1 MSTSRCSDGATGT
14 DGTSDR
20 VSHSPLVHK
29 NVIYP
34 DNFESKIGFDRI
46 KSQIKA
52 LCVTQGAADKLSEAE
67 FSNDYDRVVSRL
79 ES

>member
-1 MSTSRCSDGATGT
+1 M
-14 DGTSDR
+14 
-20 VSHSPLVHK
+20 
-29 NVIYP
+29 IYP

-67 FSNDYDRVVSRL
+67 FSKADSRTAASSIRSL
-79 ES
+79 S

>member
-1 MSTSRCSDGATGT
+1 M
-14 DGTSDR
+14 
-20 VSHSPLVHK
+20 
-29 NVIYP
+29 IYP

-67 FSNDYDRVVSRL
+67 FSNDYDTVVRRL
-79 ES
+79 EQTYEMRTALMLESGFPDGSFVGVGH